1 MAQNRRLRDWRIANS
16 SECNN
21 DKCIRI
27 TNGREVKHWSRRRIP
42 VRLHSII
49 NIIIVM
55 STVGSATIAFYESL
69 ASEQG
74 YRAAYVNKYDRTT
87 LFYAKRVTAV
97 SSPGETMRQ
106 TASRNIR
113 ICARLNDKKFSDPE
127 EVAFLTLHDSGSL
140 GNKVHQQWALIVA
153 TASMK
158 ISLSFLFRFNPLTVF
173 AFFKYKR
180 KNVCILIK

>member
-21 DKCIRI
+21 NKCIRI
-27 TNGREVKHWSRRRIP
+27 TDGEVTHWSRRRIP

-55 STVGSATIAFYESL
+55 STVGSATSVFYESL

-97 SSPGETMRQ
+97 SSPGGTMRE
-106 TASRNIR
+106 TASRNTSGYALGWTIK
-113 ICARLNDKKFSDPE
+113 N
-127 EVAFLTLHDSGSL
+127 FLTQKKLLFSHYVIL
-140 GNKVHQQWALIVA
+140 GHLEI
-153 TASMK
+153 
-158 ISLSFLFRFNPLTVF
+158 RFTNNGL
-173 AFFKYKR
+173 
-180 KNVCILIK
+180 